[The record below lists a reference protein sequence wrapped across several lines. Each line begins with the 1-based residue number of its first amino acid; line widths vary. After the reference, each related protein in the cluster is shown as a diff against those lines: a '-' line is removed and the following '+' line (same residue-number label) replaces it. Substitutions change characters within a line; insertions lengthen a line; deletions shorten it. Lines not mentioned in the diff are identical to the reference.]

1 MNAIVFSYT
10 RKGANLSLKVS
21 EILGLLGYT
30 TECFT
35 TGKFV
40 DESPVLKESTGFIKS
55 AEDAFS
61 NNDVIVYIGAVG
73 IAIRAIAP
81 YVKSKAND
89 PAVISIDER
98 GSFVIPLLSGHIGG
112 ANTISKKIAEAI
124 FATPVVTTA
133 TDVNGLVSIDEWAT
147 KNDVYIA
154 NMLAA
159 KEFAAR
165 LVDGD
170 FVGVKSK
177 FTIEG
182 KLPKGLRDSLDT
194 EVGLVL
200 DSNEEDKPYKTT
212 LNLIPRIY
220 VLGIGCRR
228 DTPLEKIEA
237 LVLNKLKEMK
247 ISLKAVKLIC
257 SVDLKANEEG
267 LLAFGEKN
275 NIPEYFYT
283 AQELIN
289 VPGEF
294 TTSELVQRVVG
305 VGNVCERAAV
315 LGANNGEL
323 ILKKTPLNG
332 VTLSVAKINKTFDFN
347 KY

>member
-1 MNAIVFSYT
+1 MKAVVFSYT
-10 RKGANLSLKVS
+10 RKGAKLSLKVGS
-21 EILGLLGYT
+21 TLTSLGYS

-35 TGKFV
+35 ISKFV
-40 DESPVLKESTGFIKS
+40 NESPILKESANFTKS
-55 AEDAFS
+55 AEAAFS
-61 NNDVIVYIGAVG
+61 NNEVIVYIGATG
-73 IAIRAIAP
+73 IAIRAVAP
-81 YVKSKAND
+81 YVKNKLYD
-89 PAVISIDER
+89 PAVISIDES
-98 GSFVIPLLSGHIGG
+98 GNFVIPLLSGHIGG
-112 ANTISKKIAEAI
+112 ANTIAKKIAKAI

-133 TDVNGLVSIDEWAT
+133 TDVNGLIAIDEWAAR
-147 KNDVYIA
+147 NDIYIS
-154 NMLAA
+154 NMSVA
-159 KEFAAR
+159 KEFASR
-165 LVDGD
+165 IIDGD

-177 FTIEG
+177 FKLEG

-200 DSNEEDKPYKTT
+200 DSNEDDKPYRIT

-237 LVLNKLKEMK
+237 LVLTKLKEMK

-257 SVDLKANEEG
+257 SVDLKANEKG

-275 NIPEYFYT
+275 NIFEHFYT
-283 AQELIN
+283 AQELSN

-294 TTSELVQRVVG
+294 TSSKLVQRVVG
-305 VGNVCERAAV
+305 VDNVCERAAV
-315 LGANNGEL
+315 LGSNNGEL

-332 VTLSVAKINKTFDFN
+332 VTLAIAKINKTFDFN